1 MRKRYLLLVAA
12 VAAMS
17 LVGAACGDSSSTKST
32 TTKAGAASGTGTG
45 AASTACPKTAQKGD
59 PAGKKVGL
67 LFDLAGRGDQSFN
80 DSAACGL
87 DRAAVDFKIAPSES
101 VQAKEGDRAERAKA
115 LATTNGLVASVGFL
129 WATPIEDAAKAN
141 PNVKFSI
148 VDSVVT
154 QPNVYSVTF
163 AEEQGSFLV
172 GAAAALQTKSKK
184 IGFIG
189 GVGNDLIK
197 KFAAGYVAGAKA
209 ANSAVTVDVQ
219 YITPDGDFSGFT
231 APDKAKVIADKM
243 YSAGTDIIY
252 AAAGS
257 SGSGMFES
265 AKAYTDANGAAKK
278 VWGIGVDS
286 DQYNTIGTAL
296 QPFVLTSMLKRVD
309 VAVYNSIKSYV
320 NGTFAG
326 GKADVLDLKGEGVGY
341 ATSGNFLTADTIK
354 KVEAYKADIIS
365 GKITVPSKP

>member
-1 MRKRYLLLVAA
+1 MKLRKRILLLIAAA
-12 VAAMS
+12 VAVS
-17 LVGAACGDSSSTKST
+17 LLAAACGDDGGTKTAST
-32 TTKAGAASGTGTG
+32 GGTG
-45 AASTACPKTAQKGD
+45 ATASACPKAAEKGD

-87 DRAAVDFKIAPSES
+87 DRAAKDLKISPSES

-115 LATTNGLVASVGFL
+115 MAAKNEMVAAVGFL
-129 WATPIEDAAKAN
+129 WATPISDAAKAN

-148 VDSVVT
+148 VDSVVAL
-154 QPNVYSVTF
+154 PNVYSVTF
-163 AEEQGSFLV
+163 AEEQGSYLV

-189 GVGNDLIK
+189 GVENDLIK

-209 ANSAVTVDVQ
+209 ANSAVKVEVK

-231 APDKAKVIADKM
+231 APDKGKVIADKM
-243 YSAGTDIIY
+243 YSDGIDIVY
-252 AAAGS
+252 AAAGT
-257 SGSGMFES
+257 SGGGMFEA
-265 AKAYTDANGAAKK
+265 AKAYTDKNGASKK

-286 DQYNTIGTAL
+286 DQYNTVGKDL

-309 VAVYNSIKSYV
+309 VAVFDSIKSFTT
-320 NGTFAG
+320 GTFAG
-326 GKADVLDLKGEGVGY
+326 GKADVFDLKREGVGY
-341 ATSGNFLTADTIK
+341 STTGGFLTAATIK
-354 KVEAYKADIIS
+354 KVESYKADIIA
-365 GKITVPSKP
+365 GKITVPTKP

>member
-1 MRKRYLLLVAA
+1 MRKRFLLFVAA

-17 LVGAACGDSSSTKST
+17 LLAAACGDDGESKSGSEGAT
-32 TTKAGAASGTGTG
+32 AAS
-45 AASTACPKTAQKGD
+45 ACPKTAEKGD

-87 DRAAVDFKIAPSES
+87 DRAAKDLKIAPSES

-115 LATTNGLVASVGFL
+115 LASKNEMVAAVGFL
-129 WATPIEDAAKAN
+129 WATPIEEAAKAS
-141 PNVKFSI
+141 PNVKFAI
-148 VDSVVT
+148 VDAVVA
-154 QPNVYSVTF
+154 QPNVYSITF
-163 AEEQGSFLV
+163 AEEQGSYLV

-189 GVGNDLIK
+189 GVENDLIK

-209 ANSAVTVDVQ
+209 ANSAVTVDVK

-243 YSAGTDIIY
+243 YSDGVDIIY

-257 SGSGMFES
+257 SGAGMFEA
-265 AKAYTDANGAAKK
+265 AKAYTDKNGASKK

-286 DQYNTIGTAL
+286 DQYNTVGKDL

-309 VAVYNSIKSYV
+309 VAVYDSIKSFTS
-320 NGTFAG
+320 GSFAG
-326 GKADVLDLKGEGVGY
+326 GKAEAFDLKREGVGY
-341 ATSGNFLTADTIK
+341 STTGGFLTADTIK
-354 KVEAYKADIIS
+354 KLDGYKADIIA
-365 GKITVPSKP
+365 GKITVPTKP